1 MRGAVSFALGMLRN
15 YGTDY
20 GIATPNKIEEN
31 PFETALKNCTFY
43 LRGWYGDN
51 ICMKGGI
58 TRSDLE
64 VV

>member
-1 MRGAVSFALGMLRN
+1 MLRN